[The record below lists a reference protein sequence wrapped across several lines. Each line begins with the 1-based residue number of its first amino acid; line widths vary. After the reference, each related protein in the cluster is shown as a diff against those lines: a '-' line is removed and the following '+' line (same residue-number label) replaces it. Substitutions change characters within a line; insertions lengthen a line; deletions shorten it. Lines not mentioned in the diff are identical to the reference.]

1 MLSSKSE
8 EKRRSPRRRLGHLAA
23 ISLGNAQRYC
33 LVTDISEGGVRL
45 HVNGFNVPDD
55 FVLVFPE
62 GCPAQSGSYKVA
74 WRNGLDL
81 GAKFVSP

>member
-1 MLSSKSE
+1 MLSSETE
-8 EKRRSPRRRLGHLAA
+8 EKRQSSRRRLGRLAMVK
-23 ISLGNAQRYC
+23 LGNVQRYC
-33 LVTDISEGGVRL
+33 LVTDISEGGLRL

-62 GCPAQSGSYKVA
+62 GGPAQSGNYKVA

-81 GAKFVSP
+81 GAKFISP